1 MDNFFYYLVFG
12 ISHYLMLFEEVRG
25 GAGADASEFG
35 DTESAGSLNHFDH
48 RQHRHIFS
56 SSAGEGDG
64 GCDEDEYEV
73 PFEYSP
79 HPLVVGDHLYTL
91 MFHLD

>member
-1 MDNFFYYLVFG
+1 MQVSLEIQNRQ
-12 ISHYLMLFEEVRG
+12 VRKTG
-25 GAGADASEFG
+25 LG
-35 DTESAGSLNHFDH
+35 LNHFH
-48 RQHRHIFS
+48 HGQHRHIFS
-56 SSAGEGDG
+56 SSAAGEGDG

>member
-1 MDNFFYYLVFG
+1 MQVSLEIQNRQVCN
-12 ISHYLMLFEEVRG
+12 I
-25 GAGADASEFG
+25 G
-35 DTESAGSLNHFDH
+35 DHPNHFYH
-48 RQHRHIFS
+48 GQHRHIFS